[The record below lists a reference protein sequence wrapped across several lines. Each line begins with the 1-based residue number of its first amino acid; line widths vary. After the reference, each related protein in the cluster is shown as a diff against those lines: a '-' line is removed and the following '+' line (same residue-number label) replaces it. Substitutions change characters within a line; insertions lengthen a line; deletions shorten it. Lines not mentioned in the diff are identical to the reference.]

1 MNVEDSSFQHLA
13 DVGMVCFRR
22 MEDIGNTV
30 VPDAVLVTRQ
40 ESAYRHISSDGLLD
54 VYSCIKNLI
63 LDVIYTSVNVFVR
76 REWLH
81 FL

>member
-1 MNVEDSSFQHLA
+1 
-13 DVGMVCFRR
+13 

-30 VPDAVLVTRQ
+30 VPNAVLVTRQ
-40 ESAYRHISSDGLLD
+40 ESASRHISSDGLLD

-76 REWLH
+76 RE
-81 FL
+81 